1 MAGIVGLLS
10 TSISTTE
17 ELLKLE
23 RMNCGHKLVHLKIT
37 EWQRLFT
44 AACYSG
50 LYEEDE
56 GRSTCPCKTLMATQQ
71 QHPLKL
77 CWTKA
82 KASLQTYRD
91 MFDRPES
98 SEIQLRNGK
107 GCLQLHAIPGWM
119 RRMKGNSE
127 CCCWI
132 AVSAFKRTYWSTG
145 ILRNTIVGPCCS
157 AVTWEKLTPSR
168 RSVCLVYP
176 SNIEL
181 SRRILRRQV
190 FTLRNLRT
198 QSADNTE
205 GYTIYSVYRE
215 TRPVTIGSIKVF
227 NEWEGIS
234 FWHLR
239 IGSLQGFLI
248 PPKG

>member
-1 MAGIVGLLS
+1 ML
-10 TSISTTE
+10 
-17 ELLKLE
+17 
-23 RMNCGHKLVHLKIT
+23 
-37 EWQRLFT
+37 
-44 AACYSG
+44 
-50 LYEEDE
+50 DE
-56 GRSTCPCKTLMATQQ
+56 GRGKSTNIQGHVDQ
-71 QHPLKL
+71 
-77 CWTKA
+77 
-82 KASLQTYRD
+82 
-91 MFDRPES
+91 PES

-119 RRMKGNSE
+119 RRMKEDSE

-157 AVTWEKLTPSR
+157 AVTREKLAPSR

-190 FTLRNLRT
+190 FALRNLQT

-248 PPKG
+248 PPVGLPLPLWTVYHLGIYSTFTTVCRYVFTSEIPHPRLLQVYPSMQGSIASFHTTSSGPPRRLANYVEGGILWK

>member
-56 GRSTCPCKTLMATQQ
+56 GRSTCPCKTLMTTQQ

-91 MFDRPES
+91 MLIDQNLPKYNYGMAKAVYSCMLFRVEWGGWRKIANVVAELPSVLLKGHIDRLES
-98 SEIQLRNGK
+98 SEIQL
-107 GCLQLHAIPGWM
+107 
-119 RRMKGNSE
+119 
-127 CCCWI
+127 
-132 AVSAFKRTYWSTG
+132 
-145 ILRNTIVGPCCS
+145 
-157 AVTWEKLTPSR
+157 
-168 RSVCLVYP
+168 
-176 SNIEL
+176 
-181 SRRILRRQV
+181 
-190 FTLRNLRT
+190 
-198 QSADNTE
+198 
-205 GYTIYSVYRE
+205 
-215 TRPVTIGSIKVF
+215 
-227 NEWEGIS
+227 
-234 FWHLR
+234 
-239 IGSLQGFLI
+239 
-248 PPKG
+248 